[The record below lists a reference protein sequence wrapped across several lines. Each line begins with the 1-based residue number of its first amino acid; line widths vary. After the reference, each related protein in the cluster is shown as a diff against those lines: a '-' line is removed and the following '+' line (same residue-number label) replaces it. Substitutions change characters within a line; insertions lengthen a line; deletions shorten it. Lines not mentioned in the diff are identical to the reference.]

1 VAARHYDEVTCVPCW
16 KDINPRFAAAYDL
29 FGNGKTAVKFNVGRF
44 VAADIYTMA
53 RANNPVVRAILTTT
67 RPWTDTNGN
76 FAPDCNLANPAAQD
90 LSGSGGDVCGVIDNA
105 NFGKN
110 NPRAT
115 IYDPSVLTGFGARS
129 FNWQESVQ
137 IQHQLRPN
145 VALSAGYFRT
155 SWGAI
160 QKTVNTALTA
170 ADFNSYCV
178 NAPLDSRL
186 PGGGGYPVCGLYDV
200 VPSKFGQSQLLVT
213 RDDNLVEVY
222 NGLDF
227 AVDVRLPHGLNLNGG
242 VNTGRTE
249 TNNCSA
255 VLGNPQVTF
264 LNAATTNAGSGAA
277 TAPRT
282 NAYCDIVPPWSAD
295 TQVKFSGTIPLP
307 YQFNAALTYQ
317 NLPGIPYYGAVVYGN
332 SAIAPSLGRN
342 LAAGT
347 AATVTVDV
355 LTPQQQF
362 EDRIQQLDFRFS
374 RNFRVG
380 NKRIEPEFDIYNAL
394 NESPLLSVNN
404 SFGGAWRTP
413 TQILSGRLLKFGAKV
428 TF

>member
-1 VAARHYDEVTCVPCW
+1 
-16 KDINPRFAAAYDL
+16 
-29 FGNGKTAVKFNVGRF
+29 
-44 VAADIYTMA
+44 MA
-53 RANNPVVRAILTTT
+53 RANNPVTRAILTTT
-67 RPWTDTNGN
+67 RPWTDANGN

-90 LSGSGGDVCGVIDNA
+90 LSGSGGDACGVIDNL
-105 NFGKN
+105 NFGQN
-110 NPRAT
+110 NPKAT

-129 FNWQESVQ
+129 FNRQESVQ
-137 IQHQLRPN
+137 IQHQLRPD

-160 QKTVNTALTA
+160 QKTVNTALTP

-178 NAPLDSRL
+178 NAPLNAAL
-186 PGGGGYPVCGLYDV
+186 PGGGGYQVCGLYDV

-213 RDDNLVEVY
+213 RDDDVSEVY
-222 NGLDF
+222 NGVDVAL
-227 AVDVRLPHGLNLNGG
+227 DVRLPHGFNINGG
-242 VNTGRTE
+242 LNIGRTE

-255 VLGNPQVTF
+255 VLDNPQVTF
-264 LNAATTNAGSGAA
+264 LNTGTTNAGSGAA
-277 TAPRT
+277 TAPRSQ
-282 NAYCDIVPPWSAD
+282 AYCDIVPPWSAD

-317 NLPGIPYYGAVVYGN
+317 NLPGIPYYSAVVFRN
-332 SAIAPSLGRN
+332 SDIAPSLGRN

-347 AATVTVDV
+347 AATVTADV
-355 LTPQQQF
+355 LMPQQQF
-362 EDRIQQLDFRFS
+362 EDRIQQLDFRFA
-374 RNFRVG
+374 RAFRVG
-380 NKRIEPEFDIYNAL
+380 NKRIEPEFDIYNAF

-404 SFGGAWRTP
+404 SYGAAWRTP